1 MISWHETTV
10 LQHNTTNF
18 LLQQMAV
25 EECLDASEEVTAC
38 VAAADAVIAVYIE
51 LRLKLNAALLT
62 SSLFCAI
69 M

>member
-1 MISWHETTV
+1 
-10 LQHNTTNF
+10 
-18 LLQQMAV
+18 MAV